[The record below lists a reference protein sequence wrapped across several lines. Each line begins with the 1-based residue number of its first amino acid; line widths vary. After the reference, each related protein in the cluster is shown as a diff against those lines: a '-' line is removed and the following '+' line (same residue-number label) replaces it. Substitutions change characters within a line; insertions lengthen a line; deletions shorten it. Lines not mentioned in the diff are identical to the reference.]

1 MAESIEA
8 APLSVSIRFDGEQP
22 SLAVS
27 GQVHDGNFV
36 ELGSA
41 LDKLAEEIAECVSL
55 DLAAVEKIEPTALR
69 CFVESANAYRMRQR
83 RLRLASASI
92 PAMAVLDELPLS
104 DLFCVEQECE
114 NGSCRRRLTTTD
126 DNFELDT
133 FTLPCQAEH
142 CREARARVDRVAEAV
157 GFCER
162 GREDVRLAVGEA
174 AANAIK
180 HGGSGDGEG
189 CFSVVCVGTPE
200 KLSVWVSDNGSGFSP
215 DELARIDET
224 HLCEFGR
231 GVHCIKAVMDEVDY
245 AFDSG
250 TTVRMVKHAAE
261 SR

>member
-1 MAESIEA
+1 M
-8 APLSVSIRFDGEQP
+8 SIRFDGKQP

-41 LDKLAEEIAECVSL
+41 LDKLAEEIAGCVSL
-55 DLAAVEKIEPTALR
+55 DLAGVESIEPTALR
-69 CFVESANAYRMRQR
+69 HFVESANVYRARKK
-83 RLRLASASI
+83 RLRLASASG
-92 PAMAVLDELPLS
+92 PAMAVLDKLPLS
-104 DLFCVEQECE
+104 ELFCVEQECR
-114 NGSCRRRLTTTD
+114 NGSCRRKLSTMD
-126 DNFELDT
+126 DSFELDT
-133 FTLPCQAEH
+133 FILPCQAEH
-142 CREARARVDRVAEAV
+142 CREARVRVDRVAEAV

-180 HGGSGDGEG
+180 HGGSGSGDG

-215 DELARIDET
+215 DELAGIDET
-224 HLCEFGR
+224 ELCEFGR

-245 AFDSG
+245 VFDSG

-261 SR
+261 RW